1 MATDV
6 AARGLDVPDTH
17 YVLNA
22 EMPNAIEVCPP
33 PPQPGET
40 GVGRR
45 ACCVRR
51 ASWEP
56 NTGFFWSCW
65 ATDPKAWPQ

>member
-1 MATDV
+1 MRRFRQSPGGVLVATDV

-33 PPQPGET
+33 PHSPVRPGW
-40 GVGRR
+40 GGGR
-45 ACCVRR
+45 AV
-51 ASWEP
+51 
-56 NTGFFWSCW
+56 
-65 ATDPKAWPQ
+65 